1 MKNRLT
7 VFGTIEFSRSKFA
20 GSKYSPRY
28 IGGNG
33 ILASL
38 AASKHTPVNLIGVIG
53 SDLGIAKLSSTLGK
67 KINVSNVTEL
77 KGKTFDY
84 KAIYDPTTFELID
97 EKVKFGV
104 YAKYRPKILDE
115 FIDSTKYL
123 LFSGS
128 NPRFGLEIIR
138 QLKNPEIV
146 GVNTLYYHLVHNF
159 EYAIQLIE
167 FATYLFTS
175 EREYELIAA
184 KTSSNLFS
192 RFKNLKY
199 IFKTKGKNGV
209 EVITKSGTKNFQP
222 LKKIEPLDPTNAGDV
237 FVGTIMGLIIKG
249 ISLDKDLKKIVQVA
263 QSESLKVITNDK
275 FYRKSL
281 GNKSIEKTNTF
292 LDKIIANKIL
302 EVENLKKLRPLK
314 SLKNSL
320 LERETKIR
328 NFSKAIS
335 RKNRLSLIAEI
346 KKASPSAGL
355 IRPNFDH
362 VLIAKEYEESGLV
375 DAISVLTEKKYF
387 QGDIKFIKDIKKV
400 TSVPILRKDFI
411 FDEFQIYEAYLAGAD
426 ALLLIA
432 AVLEQSELNNLLGLT
447 DKLGMDALVE
457 VHSEKEIE
465 TVLKAGTRIIGI
477 NARDLK
483 TFRVDSSLFRRL
495 SKYIPRE
502 VIKVAESGLEQRKD
516 LEKAHKAGAN
526 AVLVGTS
533 ILEAKNIKLKLGEL
547 VS

>member
-7 VFGTIEFSRSKFA
+7 VFGTIEFGKSKFA

-115 FIDSTKYL
+115 FIDSTKYV

-128 NPRFGLEIIR
+128 NPKFGLEIMR
-138 QLKNPEIV
+138 QLGDQKIV

-184 KTSSNLFS
+184 KTPPNLFF

-209 EVITKSGTKNFQP
+209 QIITKTSSKNFYP
-222 LKKIEPLDPTNAGDV
+222 LKILKPVDPTNAGDV
-237 FVGTIMGLIIKG
+237 FVGTIMGMTVAG
-249 ISLDKDLKKIVQVA
+249 FSLEKDM
-263 QSESLKVITNDK
+263 
-275 FYRKSL
+275 
-281 GNKSIEKTNTF
+281 
-292 LDKIIANKIL
+292 
-302 EVENLKKLRPLK
+302 KKLINLAQ
-314 SLKNSL
+314 
-320 LERETKIR
+320 RE
-328 NFSKAIS
+328 
-335 RKNRLSLIAEI
+335 
-346 KKASPSAGL
+346 
-355 IRPNFDH
+355 
-362 VLIAKEYEESGLV
+362 
-375 DAISVLTEKKYF
+375 
-387 QGDIKFIKDIKKV
+387 
-400 TSVPILRKDFI
+400 
-411 FDEFQIYEAYLAGAD
+411 
-426 ALLLIA
+426 A
-432 AVLEQSELNNLLGLT
+432 ARVIMNDSYYR
-447 DKLGMDALVE
+447 
-457 VHSEKEIE
+457 
-465 TVLKAGTRIIGI
+465 LKAER
-477 NARDLK
+477 
-483 TFRVDSSLFRRL
+483 
-495 SKYIPRE
+495 
-502 VIKVAESGLEQRKD
+502 
-516 LEKAHKAGAN
+516 
-526 AVLVGTS
+526 
-533 ILEAKNIKLKLGEL
+533 NI
-547 VS
+547 